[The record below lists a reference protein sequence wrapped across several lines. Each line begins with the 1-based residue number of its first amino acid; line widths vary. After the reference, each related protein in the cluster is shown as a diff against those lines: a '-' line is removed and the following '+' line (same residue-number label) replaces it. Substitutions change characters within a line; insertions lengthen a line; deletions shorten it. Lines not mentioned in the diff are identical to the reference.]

1 MVTLGQLIPLSGVPG
16 NDGLGDNGVQ
26 PTILDD
32 ISADPAPFIGV
43 LVGIVALGVGLTR
56 LATGSKGDDTVGDD
70 DYTDEFED
78 FDFDEDEEEDADEE
92 SSVEEEAE
100 D

>member
-1 MVTLGQLIPLSGVPG
+1 M
-16 NDGLGDNGVQ
+16 
-26 PTILDD
+26 
-32 ISADPAPFIGV
+32 
-43 LVGIVALGVGLTR
+43 ALGVGLTR
-56 LATGSKGDDTVGDD
+56 VASGSKGDDTVGDD